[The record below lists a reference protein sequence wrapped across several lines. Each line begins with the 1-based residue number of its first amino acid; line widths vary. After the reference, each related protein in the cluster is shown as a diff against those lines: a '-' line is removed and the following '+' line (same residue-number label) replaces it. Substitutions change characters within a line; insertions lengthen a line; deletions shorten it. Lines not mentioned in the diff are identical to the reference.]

1 MSHEYVRNTPETKK
15 RKRKIGATK
24 ERATDDRAERKGS
37 FNKYVT
43 LWGWGVSAV
52 SVTAIVFSH

>member
-24 ERATDDRAERKGS
+24 ERATDDRAE
-37 FNKYVT
+37 NKYVSQESKIKIGREM
-43 LWGWGVSAV
+43 LKVR
-52 SVTAIVFSH
+52 